1 MKSSEKNFMI
11 MDSSSQKKQF
21 EQKSINYSVN
31 KDLRMSMEAEEA
43 LKLEQSPN

>member
-1 MKSSEKNFMI
+1 MI

-21 EQKSINYSVN
+21 EQKSINDSVN
-31 KDLRMSMEAEEA
+31 KDLRMSMGAEEA